1 MVSVQIMRHNSS
13 SALNGEEIGSIDYAS
28 MERQFKRELNL
39 LLDQE
44 IRQDNNINDSAEGL

>member
-44 IRQDNNINDSAEGL
+44 IRKDNDLTEGSRI

>member
-44 IRQDNNINDSAEGL
+44 IRQDNNIKDSAEGL